1 MRLLPPM
8 LKGHWHY
15 VAMLFALA
23 LFTAILEGIG
33 LSLVIP
39 LTQTMVST
47 SEAASGG
54 GSVQRAFSSIATL
67 IPEQWRLVG
76 LLGLLSLVFLIKSI
90 GLVASSGLS
99 RWFVDVLR
107 MRWVAGVFLSYT
119 RMPYS
124 EVSVR
129 PHGEVV
135 QTIFGETE
143 LAARSILLLIEL
155 AVRCIQVLVL
165 LLVLFLTNWQ
175 ATVFVLLLGVLGFGL
190 SWRTTQV
197 FSLDIGKKKQSLRLR
212 SNDIVTEGITG
223 LRTLKLLDI
232 AELRVKRVRG
242 MLRDFARLNTR
253 FTVISQLPSNTI
265 DLVGVVAGAIVVL
278 FMTKALD
285 MRTEDVLPTTAL
297 FGLVF
302 LRMAGSASYLFSK
315 RLQIAN
321 SLPPLRSVYKVLTAA
336 PEQMPG
342 SNPFPGIRRGIVFQD
357 IVVQPPGRPI
367 IFDRLGMT
375 IAQVGLT
382 AIVGASGSGKTTLV
396 DLIVRLREPD
406 SGRILIDGRDI
417 REFDVRSL
425 RRRVGFLS
433 QDTQLFNGTVA
444 ENIRLGRLDATD
456 AEVRAAAQRAHVHDF
471 VSSMP
476 QGYDTP
482 LGRDAVTLSGGQ
494 RQRLALARELL
505 RNPDLYI
512 FDEPTSALDQEA
524 EAAIGGLIN
533 ELSKTHPVIVVS
545 HRLDII
551 FGATAIYRL
560 EQGKAAESTL
570 YQLAKVSEP
579 VKGL

>member
-1 MRLLPPM
+1 
-8 LKGHWHY
+8 
-15 VAMLFALA
+15 
-23 LFTAILEGIG
+23 
-33 LSLVIP
+33 
-39 LTQTMVST
+39 
-47 SEAASGG
+47 
-54 GSVQRAFSSIATL
+54 
-67 IPEQWRLVG
+67 
-76 LLGLLSLVFLIKSI
+76 
-90 GLVASSGLS
+90 
-99 RWFVDVLR
+99 
-107 MRWVAGVFLSYT
+107 
-119 RMPYS
+119 
-124 EVSVR
+124 
-129 PHGEVV
+129 
-135 QTIFGETE
+135 
-143 LAARSILLLIEL
+143 
-155 AVRCIQVLVL
+155 
-165 LLVLFLTNWQ
+165 
-175 ATVFVLLLGVLGFGL
+175 
-190 SWRTTQV
+190 
-197 FSLDIGKKKQSLRLR
+197 
-212 SNDIVTEGITG
+212 
-223 LRTLKLLDI
+223 
-232 AELRVKRVRG
+232 
-242 MLRDFARLNTR
+242 
-253 FTVISQLPSNTI
+253 
-265 DLVGVVAGAIVVL
+265 
-278 FMTKALD
+278 
-285 MRTEDVLPTTAL
+285 
-297 FGLVF
+297 
-302 LRMAGSASYLFSK
+302 
-315 RLQIAN
+315 
-321 SLPPLRSVYKVLTAA
+321 
-336 PEQMPG
+336 
-342 SNPFPGIRRGIVFQD
+342 
-357 IVVQPPGRPI
+357 
-367 IFDRLGMT
+367 
-375 IAQVGLT
+375 LT